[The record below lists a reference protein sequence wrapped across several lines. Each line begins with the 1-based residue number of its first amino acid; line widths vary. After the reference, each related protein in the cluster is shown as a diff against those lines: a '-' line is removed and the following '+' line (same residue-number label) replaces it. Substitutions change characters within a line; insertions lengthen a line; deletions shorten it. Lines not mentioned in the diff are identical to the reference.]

1 MKTVGYQKLSI
12 DGDSERIGYVS
23 FLLFQWMNS
32 IFEKGSKGRIDES
45 DFEPL
50 SRENTTEVFTNRLQ
64 TCWNE
69 ERAIT
74 KGSEQRPQLWKS
86 VIKMISLKDAMIIVL
101 LYLASL
107 LWRLSRPLF
116 LGYLVSSLVE
126 AEPHKSFLLYGCV
139 TAMGICAFIG
149 ATAVHHCGYQC
160 DMYGI
165 GISSALKGLIYQKVC
180 NLVVY

>member
-86 VIKMISLKDAMIIVL
+86 VIKIISLKDAMIIVL

-149 ATAVHHCGYQC
+149 ATAVHLCGYQC